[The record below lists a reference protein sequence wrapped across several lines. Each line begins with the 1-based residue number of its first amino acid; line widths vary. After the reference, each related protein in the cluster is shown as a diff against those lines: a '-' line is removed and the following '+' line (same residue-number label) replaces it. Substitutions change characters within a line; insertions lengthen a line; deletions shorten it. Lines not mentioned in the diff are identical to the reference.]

1 MPGGTALFIV
11 GNDEDD
17 VEAALV
23 AGELACPPCGGQLRP
38 WGHARER
45 TARLMGGTERHRP
58 RRGRCRGCLRTTVL
72 LAERFLARRVDS
84 AEVVGEALFARA
96 RGAPQSAV
104 ASLVGRARETVRNW
118 VAAFSARAD
127 ALRRHFT
134 SWALALDPRL
144 HEVASHGSG
153 FVDALEALGL
163 AAQAA
168 SLALGPKPAWSWAS
182 QMTRGGLISTATPNT
197 NWPAPPG

>member
-11 GNDEDD
+11 ENDEGN

-45 TARLMGGTERHRP
+45 TARLVGGTERHRP
-58 RRGRCRGCLRTTVL
+58 RRGRCRGCRRTTVL

-84 AEVVGEALFARA
+84 AEVVGEALLAKA
-96 RGAPQSAV
+96 KGAPQSRV

-118 VAAFSARAD
+118 VAAFSALAE

-134 SWALALDPRL
+134 SWALALDPTL
-144 HEVASHGSG
+144 HEVASRGSA
-153 FVDALEALGL
+153 FADALEALVLRITENVGSR
-163 AAQAA
+163 
-168 SLALGPKPAWSWAS
+168 SLN
-182 QMTRGGLISTATPNT
+182 M
-197 NWPAPPG
+197 